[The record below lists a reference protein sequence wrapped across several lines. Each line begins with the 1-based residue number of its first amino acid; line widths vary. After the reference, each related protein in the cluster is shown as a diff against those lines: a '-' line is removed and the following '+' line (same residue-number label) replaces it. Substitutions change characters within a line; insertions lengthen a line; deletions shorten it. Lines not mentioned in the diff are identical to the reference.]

1 MLDKLTLKD
10 KAKKGRELVGNL
22 FGSVG
27 DKVGKVKSLLGQG
40 DNDNNDEK
48 EEDKNSEE

>member
-1 MLDKLTLKD
+1 MLDKLNLKD

-27 DKVGKVKSLLGQG
+27 DKVGKVKNLLGQG
-40 DNDNNDEK
+40 GNTDE
-48 EEDKNSEE
+48 EEEGKNSKK